1 MYFNYSDFLVRLPLC
16 HRLVWRGDTSGVY
29 RKDKTRCTRSYPRR
43 RQPRERY
50 LAGTCCY
57 RSSSLPITRL
67 QRLARTQA
75 EKRMNCSR
83 PSVKHNEELILFYCS
98 TIMRIWYWNDFLPIQ
113 NGVGESD
120 VRVSIVTL
128 IARKT
133 VILRQLVLN
142 PSGEGRARAERL
154 KNTTTYYCTTKASG
168 PGGRIK
174 GE

>member
-1 MYFNYSDFLVRLPLC
+1 
-16 HRLVWRGDTSGVY
+16 
-29 RKDKTRCTRSYPRR
+29 
-43 RQPRERY
+43 
-50 LAGTCCY
+50 
-57 RSSSLPITRL
+57 
-67 QRLARTQA
+67 
-75 EKRMNCSR
+75 MNCSR
-83 PSVKHNEELILFYCS
+83 PSVKHNEEVILFYCS
-98 TIMRIWYWNDFLPIQ
+98 TIMRIWYWKDILPIQ

-168 PGGRIK
+168 PDGRIK